1 MDQARQILSETAG
14 DQPTPQLIH
23 VMDREIEEFH
33 LVLKSGCQIE
43 KLRLETWER
52 LEKAVRVN
60 SSVAARIV
68 WLREVA
74 RATPEAPAKPV
85 FYFPGPPL
93 FQTLRRKP
101 RSRSACTSAT
111 SSSPTEIRTRPSP
124 MPARSRSA
132 GVNRP

>member
-85 FYFPGPPL
+85 FYFPGPSHISNPAA
-93 FQTLRRKP
+93 QTALQIGLHIHYVLQP
-101 RSRSACTSAT
+101 H
-111 SSSPTEIRTRPSP
+111 
-124 MPARSRSA
+124 
-132 GVNRP
+132 